1 MKDSIHPNPIIKT
14 EAQTIQ
20 GNDVPLDE
28 FLQSQEGSPS
38 QHHDKNGHPQ
48 PLAAEPIELPGQST
62 QEAATARM
70 VLLLVLIIGMP
81 DQDSFFGSLL
91 QFQMISSKSNQDHRA
106 IEL

>member
-1 MKDSIHPNPIIKT
+1 MKDSVHPNPIIKT
-14 EAQTIQ
+14 EAETIQ

-38 QHHDKNGHPQ
+38 QHHDKNGH
-48 PLAAEPIELPGQST
+48 LATFGSRTYRI
-62 QEAATARM
+62 ARTEHTRSSDNKM

-91 QFQMISSKSNQDHRA
+91 QFQMISSNYNQDHRA